1 VSTPT
6 PHPKQNGTRPKR
18 LLALDGG
25 GIRGMI
31 SLEMLAEI
39 ERIVKERTNATCLGD
54 YFDYV
59 GGTSTGAIIA
69 TCISLGMSV
78 EQIKGFYHE
87 NGRGMF
93 DKVGL
98 FERLKTKFTDE
109 NLAKKLREVFNQ
121 FRPEAERLDKNGKE
135 RDITLGSAALKT
147 LLLVVMRNVTT
158 DSPWPIS
165 NNPFAKYN
173 DRGRD
178 DCNLDLPLWQ
188 LVRASTAAPTY
199 FPPETV
205 RIGSRDFVF
214 VDGGVTMYNNPAFLL
229 FLMAT
234 VAPYKCEW
242 KTGADD
248 MLLVS
253 VGTGAAA
260 DANDKLRAGDL
271 NLICN
276 ASHIPGALM
285 YGALNEQ
292 DTLARVF
299 GRCRYG
305 ANLDREIGDL
315 RDLNDAGPHL
325 TKHFT
330 YVRYNAELSESGLQE
345 LGLPHIKPTDVQQM
359 DTIDHMSELAEVGE
373 AAAKQIDP
381 KHFDDFVA

>member
-1 VSTPT
+1 MTATPAIT
-6 PHPKQNGTRPKR
+6 PHPKQHGTKPKR

-31 SLEMLAEI
+31 SLEMLARI
-39 ERIVKERTNATCLGD
+39 EQIVKERAGAACLAD

-78 EQIKGFYHE
+78 DEIRKFYQD

-93 DKVGL
+93 DKVGV
-98 FERLKTKFTDE
+98 FERLRTKFTDE
-109 NLAKKLREVFNQ
+109 NLARKLREVFNG
-121 FRPEAERLDKNGKE
+121 FRPPDEEDSA
-135 RDITLGSAALKT
+135 DITLGTKALKT

-173 DRGRD
+173 DRSRE
-178 DCNLDLPLWQ
+178 DCNLNLPLWQ

-205 RIGSRDFVF
+205 EVGSHSFVF
-214 VDGGVTMYNNPAFLL
+214 VDGGVTMYNNPAFVL
-229 FLMAT
+229 FLMST
-234 VAPYKCEW
+234 IAPYKCEW
-242 KTGADD
+242 PVGEDE

-260 DANDKLRAGDL
+260 DANDRLKSGDL
-271 NLICN
+271 NLIYN

-285 YGALNEQ
+285 NAAAVEQ
-292 DTLARVF
+292 DKLSRVF
-299 GRCRYG
+299 GRCRHG
-305 ANLDREIGDL
+305 AALERELGDL
-315 RDLNDAGPHL
+315 VDLKDFGERNA
-325 TKHFT
+325 KHFT
-330 YVRYNAELSESGLQE
+330 YVRYNADLSREGLDA
-345 LGLPHIKPTDVQQM
+345 LGLRNIRPEDVQQM
-359 DTIDHMSELAEVGE
+359 DTIDHMGELAAVGQ
-373 AAAKQIDP
+373 AAAKEIDER
-381 KHFDDFVA
+381 HFDGFLA